1 MQKTLRVESSAFTDG
16 SPIPAKYTAKG
27 DDVSPPLSWAGVHA
41 TIACFALVMDDPH
54 AAGAPYIHWLA
65 WNLTGTKLPE
75 NVSKEGE
82 PATGGVQGT
91 NSAKKVGYVGPA
103 PPSGTRAYR
112 FRVYALDACLD
123 LGPDTDAARL
133 YHAMQGHVVCYGE
146 LSGTCT
152 ADA

>member
-1 MQKTLRVESSAFTDG
+1 LGGDERLPREAARVGSPLRGNGLEKRRTPPMQKTLRVESSAFTDG

-91 NSAKKVGYVGPA
+91 NSAKKV
-103 PPSGTRAYR
+103 
-112 FRVYALDACLD
+112 
-123 LGPDTDAARL
+123 
-133 YHAMQGHVVCYGE
+133 
-146 LSGTCT
+146 
-152 ADA
+152 